1 MTPLSHNRIIVPTS
15 LRNRLL
21 QRRLGRPVGGRAPQR
36 DGGIGAAFERRRYM
50 SLGRFDCGE
59 RQTSIG
65 QGIRPAEHAGVDRRR
80 QTGCESFALRDRG
93 SVLQSQIRHS

>member
-21 QRRLGRPVGGRAPQR
+21 QRRLGRPVGGRAPRR
-36 DGGIGAAFERRRYM
+36 DGGI
-50 SLGRFDCGE
+50 SLGRVALAR

-93 SVLQSQIRHS
+93 PVLQSQIRYS